1 MNQYLAGLMTESVNP
16 NTVGIDECSTEEML
30 RLINAE
36 DAAVPHAVA
45 EELPHLA
52 VAVDL
57 AYEAL
62 KKGGHMFYVGC
73 GTSGRLGVLDASECP
88 PTYGVDPELVQGYI
102 AGGDQALR
110 RAVEGSEDDAE
121 AGAQL
126 VRDLGVTSKD
136 VLVGITAS
144 GSAPYVL
151 GAADEARR
159 RGAVC
164 IAVVNNHASKLEGIC
179 NVTVAPVPG
188 PEVIMGS
195 TRMKAGT
202 AQKMVLN
209 MLSTSV
215 MVKMGKVYNNLMVD
229 LQASNQKLHD
239 RSLRI
244 ICASTDATPETAAE
258 YLEKA
263 DGNVKAA
270 IMMLK
275 TGLDKEAAK
284 EKLEKNGGC
293 LKQAIADSC
302 GKKQTQKAC
311 GMNAVG

>member
-1 MNQYLAGLMTESVNP
+1 MNQYLSGLMTETVNP
-16 NTVGIDECSTEEML
+16 NTIGIDECSTEEIL

-36 DAAVPHAVA
+36 DACIPGAVA
-45 EELPHLA
+45 SEIPNLTQ
-52 VAVDL
+52 AVDL
-57 AYEAL
+57 AYGAL
-62 KKGGHMFYVGC
+62 KGGGHMFYVGC

-102 AGGDQALR
+102 AGGDEALR

-121 AGAQL
+121 AGARL
-126 VRDLGVTSKD
+126 VRDLGITSQD

-144 GSAPYVL
+144 GAAPYVL
-151 GAADEARR
+151 GATTEAKRQ
-159 RGAVC
+159 GAVC
-164 IAVVNNHASKLEGIC
+164 IAVVNNHGSKLEGLC
-179 NVTVAPVPG
+179 DVTVAPVPG

-215 MVKMGKVYNNLMVD
+215 MVKLGKVYNNLMVD
-229 LQASNQKLHD
+229 LQAGNQKLYD

-244 ICASTDATPETAAE
+244 ICSTTDATPETAQE
-258 YLEKA
+258 YLDRA
-263 DGNVKAA
+263 GGSVKTA

-275 TGLDKEAAK
+275 TGLDREAAQRM
-284 EKLEKNGGC
+284 LEQNEGR
-293 LKQAIADSC
+293 LKWAID
-302 GKKQTQKAC
+302 AC
-311 GMNAVG
+311 CRQSGV